1 MPHCAVLEIIID
13 KASALQL
20 TQAQDIKLTQAQDI
34 KPHKPLGTKKLA
46 RFHPSNLCSGD
57 L

>member
-1 MPHCAVLEIIID
+1 HCAVLEIIID

-34 KPHKPLGTKKLA
+34 KPHKPLGTKKPA